1 MHPTLHIPLLGYAVR
16 SHNVMVLAA
25 IVAAGGLGYYW
36 TVRYEGLD
44 STRVRW
50 AFLGL
55 AFAAFAGGRLHFV
68 LANWGSFAG
77 DPWRMFRL
85 SSGALHAPGAI
96 AAVTVAGIILLPLL
110 RLPIGRFVDGLAPA
124 VGVGIAFARMGCFLH
139 GCCYGVL
146 CPYPWGVTLP
156 SDSYLYML
164 QLESG
169 QLSNNAAR
177 SLPVH
182 PLPLYFAAT
191 GLAITAILL
200 WLRPRRSYPGQLG
213 LLLLLLFSASS
224 AVLEPLRSDDPT
236 RVYWGPW
243 PQLLWVT
250 AGMTVVAIVLLAVAE
265 LVHRGGV
272 RGRGPEVG
280 IYRSHTERP
289 RD

>member
-1 MHPTLHIPLLGYAVR
+1 VGWAV
-16 SHNVMVLAA
+16 
-25 IVAAGGLGYYW
+25 
-36 TVRYEGLD
+36 
-44 STRVRW
+44 
-50 AFLGL
+50 LGL
-55 AFAAFAGGRLHFV
+55 ALATIAGGRQHYV
-68 LANWGSFAG
+68 LANWSTFAG
-77 DPWRMFRL
+77 DPWRIFRL

-96 AAVTVAGIILLPLL
+96 AALTVAGAVLLPLL

-124 VGVGIAFARMGCFLH
+124 VGIGIALARIGCFLH
-139 GCCYGVL
+139 GCCYGVV
-146 CPYPWGVTLP
+146 CSYPWGVTLP

-169 QLSNNAAR
+169 QLTNQASR

-224 AVLEPLRSDDPT
+224 AFLEPLRSDDPT

-243 PQLLWVT
+243 PQLLWVS
-250 AGMTVVAIVLLAVAE
+250 AGMTVASVVLLSVAE
-265 LVHRGGV
+265 LRHRGPAGESG
-272 RGRGPEVG
+272 GR
-280 IYRSHTERP
+280 RP
-289 RD
+289 AAGGC

>member
-1 MHPTLHIPLLGYAVR
+1 LHPTLHIPFLDLAVR

-25 IVAAGGLGYYW
+25 IVAAGGLGYYGA
-36 TVRYEGLD
+36 VRSEGLD
-44 STRVRW
+44 ARRVGW

-55 AFAAFAGGRLHFV
+55 GLATFVGGRLHFV
-68 LANWGSFAG
+68 LANWPSFGA
-77 DPWRMFRL
+77 DPWRILRL

-96 AAVTVAGIILLPLL
+96 VALALAGALLLPLL

-124 VGVGIAFARMGCFLH
+124 VGVGIALARVGCFLH
-139 GCCYGVL
+139 GCCYGVV
-146 CPYPWGVTLP
+146 CPYPWGVTLAR
-156 SDSYLYML
+156 DSYLYML

-169 QLSNNAAR
+169 QLTNTASE

-182 PLPLYFAAT
+182 PLPLYFAAA
-191 GLAITAILL
+191 GLAITAFLF

-224 AVLEPLRSDDPT
+224 ALLEPLRSDDPT

-250 AGMTVVAIVLLAVAE
+250 AGMTVVSTILLVVVE
-265 LVHRGGV
+265 LAHR
-272 RGRGPEVG
+272 RGAGNR
-280 IYRSHTERP
+280 TL
-289 RD
+289 D

>member
-1 MHPTLHIPLLGYAVR
+1 MHPTLHIPFLDLAVR

-36 TVRYEGLD
+36 TVRAEGLD
-44 STRVRW
+44 AARVRW
-50 AFLGL
+50 AFVGLGV
-55 AFAAFAGGRLHFV
+55 AAFAGGRLHFV
-68 LANWGSFAG
+68 LANWSSFAA
-77 DPWRMFRL
+77 DPWRIFRL
-85 SSGALHAPGAI
+85 SSGALHAPGAMV
-96 AAVTVAGIILLPLL
+96 ALTLTGAVLLPLL

-124 VGVGIAFARMGCFLH
+124 VGVGIAFARIGCFLH
-139 GCCYGVL
+139 GCCYGVV
-146 CPYPWGVTLP
+146 CPYPWGVTLS

-169 QLSNNAAR
+169 QLANKAVR

-182 PLPLYFAAT
+182 PLPLYFAAA

-200 WLRPRRSYPGQLG
+200 WLRPRRRYPGQLG

-224 AVLEPLRSDDPT
+224 ALLEPLRSADPT

-250 AGMTVVAIVLLAVAE
+250 AGMTVVSVVLLVVAE
-265 LVHRGGV
+265 LVHRAGRVPGSVGG
-272 RGRGPEVG
+272 GR
-280 IYRSHTERP
+280 
-289 RD
+289 